1 MSVSQKCQYGLRAL
15 FELSKRDRTKP
26 TTISQI
32 AKAQAIPPKFL
43 ELILGELRQGGFV
56 ESRRGVH
63 GGYLL
68 VAAPGSLTVGDI
80 IRFIDGPIAPVRCLN
95 TIKKADCS
103 LKGNCAFMGMW
114 DRAREALSEV
124 YDKAS
129 FQDLIDEEEAAAGA
143 YVGQYCI

>member
-1 MSVSQKCQYGLRAL
+1 MRAL

-26 TTISQI
+26 TTIAQI

-68 VAAPGSLTVGDI
+68 AASPVSLTVGDI
-80 IRFIDGPIAPVRCLN
+80 IRFIDGPIAPVRCL
-95 TIKKADCS
+95 TTLKDSGCP

-124 YDKAS
+124 YDKAT